1 MIMAKTLRRAI
12 TDENI
17 EMAAKIAHQA
27 IVAYSAAQNEHR
39 DPWAALTDEAKQA
52 AIKGVKAVIENR
64 EATAEEHHNK
74 WLSIMAKIGYTL
86 GPILDAKAKRHPAL
100 LPWDMLGA
108 YHKGKGNM
116 FVAIVRAFFGI
127 EPEPATVDKASE

>member
-1 MIMAKTLRRAI
+1 MTRARRLAI

-17 EMAAKIAHQA
+17 ETAAKIAHQA

-39 DPWAALTDEAKQA
+39 DPWTELTDEAKLA

-74 WLSIMAKIGYTL
+74 WLSIMAKTGYTL

-116 FVAIVRAFFGI
+116 FIAIVRTFFGL
-127 EPEPATVDKASE
+127 EPEPTAVDKASE